1 MRKQDDIHQL
11 TAHLF
16 REYSG
21 KMTAVL
27 TGIFGLS
34 QIDVIMDV
42 VQDTFEAALTRWR
55 FSGIPDNPSA
65 WLMRVAKNKAINRI
79 KRENKTQPL
88 SSVRKLGSWN

>member
-1 MRKQDDIHQL
+1 
-11 TAHLF
+11 
-16 REYSG
+16 
-21 KMTAVL
+21 MTAVL